1 MKETTILVGAYVGYT
16 ILQMYVVKNYIIDWR
31 SLLKGNNLEQMN
43 YNLEHKPELNE
54 VLSKEITSRMKMLEK
69 MEYTEWINYNNKNS
83 VVVYDNYE
91 YDVFVYER
99 SVNDMANYLSNSHY
113 ILRANRDVDKL
124 GLSNTDLIR
133 QANYSFL
140 FSLFMP
146 NPDLLETIYQGS
158 RYSDNTNIFSYFTA
172 DSTTGRAVKSNAI
185 TGVWKKIISGED
197 VKDNKHAFEGV
208 ILIGYNLLD
217 VENQYSNKYYNFVE
231 KPFLFFVSLGT
242 IVTALVLFHASGQN
256 NFWMSL
262 LFLSITNIYLLI
274 FINTSEGITTL
285 PVENDKMK
293 DINDGILSISFL
305 AAVNIYILQSLK
317 AVRNHNNLH
326 NESAFLFTLAL
337 ALLLFSL
344 YKKTNYNQINDIR
357 VHRIQKQFMY
367 NLSIFVNLFILFN
380 YLVYVSRDG
389 SVMKTLKRYL
399 MKSMKY

>member
-16 ILQMYVVKNYIIDWR
+16 ILQMYVVKNYILDWK
-31 SLLKGNNLEQMN
+31 SLLSGDNIEQMT
-43 YNLEHKPELNE
+43 YNLAHKSELNQ
-54 VLSKEITSRMKMLEK
+54 VLSKEITSRMKMLE
-69 MEYTEWINYNNKNS
+69 EIDYEDWIAYNNKNS
-83 VVVYDNYE
+83 VIVHNNYE
-91 YDVFVYER
+91 YDLFLYER

-146 NPDLLETIYQGS
+146 NPDLLETIYKGS

-172 DSTTGRAVKSNAI
+172 DSQTVRAVKSNAI
-185 TGVWKKIISGED
+185 TGVWKKIASGQD
-197 VKDNKHAFEGV
+197 VKDNKHMFEGV
-208 ILIGYNLLD
+208 ILIGYNLID
-217 VENQYSNKYYNFVE
+217 VEDQYSNKYYNFVQ
-231 KPFLFFVSLGT
+231 KPFLFLISLGT
-242 IVTALVLFHASGQN
+242 IITTLILFHSSGQN

-262 LFLSITNIYLLI
+262 LFLSITNIYLMVFL
-274 FINTSEGITTL
+274 NTSEGITTL

-317 AVRNHNNLH
+317 AVRDHNNLH

-337 ALLLFSL
+337 ALLLFAL

-357 VHRIQKQFMY
+357 VHRIRKQFMY

-380 YLVYVSRDG
+380 YLVYVARDG
-389 SVMKTLKRYL
+389 SIMKTLKQYL
-399 MKSMKY
+399 MKTIKY